1 MIDANCKQKIL
12 QRIFPIFS
20 DLLQEYDLSAKV
32 SIGGVRT
39 VKFNYQELREH
50 KERSNI

>member
-20 DLLQEYDLSAKV
+20 DLWQEYDLAVKM
-32 SIGGVRT
+32 SIGGIRML
-39 VKFNYQELREH
+39 KFNYQELREH
-50 KERSNI
+50 KERSDI